1 MAEITAELVKQ
12 LRDETNVSMMECRK
26 ALQEAGGDL
35 AKATTV
41 LRKRG
46 VAVAAKKAS
55 RAADQGLIASATA
68 DGGKVVSLVEVNCE
82 TDFAAKNDS
91 FKKLVD
97 QVAANACQSDAG
109 LADQMTDAIVAKIA
123 EIGENI
129 VVGRCARYALGG
141 KGRVASYIHQGG
153 KVGVVAEI
161 GCENS
166 ATEENAAFRE
176 LVKDV
181 TLQIAAANPRYL
193 VAADVPAD
201 VIAAE
206 REIYASQVKDKP
218 PQIVDKIVD
227 GKLKKFY
234 TDTCLVDQIFVK
246 DTKITIAALLAAKS
260 KELGDK
266 LTIRRFVRYQIGK

>member
-1 MAEITAELVKQ
+1 MVEINAEMVKQ
-12 LRDETNVSMMECRK
+12 LRDETNVSMMECKK
-26 ALQEAGGDL
+26 ALVEAGGDL
-35 AKATTV
+35 AQATTV

-55 RAADQGLIASATA
+55 RAANQGLIVSAA
-68 DGGKVVSLVEVNCE
+68 AGGGKILSLIELNCE
-82 TDFAAKNDS
+82 TDFVAKNEG
-91 FKKLVD
+91 FKKL
-97 QVAANACQSDAG
+97 
-109 LADQMTDAIVAKIA
+109 ADQFAAKACETDASPADQLKDQLVAKIA

-129 VVGRCARYALGG
+129 VLSRNVRYVLQG
-141 KGRVASYIHQGG
+141 KGRLGSYIHMGG
-153 KVGVVAEI
+153 KVGVLIDV

-166 ATEENAAFRE
+166 ATEESPIFKD
-176 LVKDV
+176 LVKDL
-181 TLQIAAANPRYL
+181 TLQIAASSPRYL
-193 VAADVPAD
+193 VPGEVPAD

-234 TDTCLVDQIFVK
+234 SDMCLMDQLFVK
-246 DTKITIAALLAAKS
+246 EAKLSISALVASKG

-266 LTIRRFVRYQIGK
+266 LTVRRFVRYQIGK